1 MLTLIK
7 KLLGFGPSANFKEL
21 HEQGAV
27 ILDVRSA
34 AEFNSG
40 HIKGAVNIPLDK
52 LSGNMKKIQG
62 WKKPVITCCLSGT
75 RSGMATG
82 ILRKNGVEVY
92 NGGGW
97 SSLRNRLK

>member
-1 MLTLIK
+1 MLTFIK
-7 KLLGFGPSANFKEL
+7 KLLGLGPSVNLKAL

-27 ILDVRSA
+27 ILDVRTPG
-34 AEFNSG
+34 EFNAG
-40 HIKGAVNIPLDK
+40 HVHGAVNIPLDK
-52 LSGNMKKIQG
+52 LSGNLKKIQG
-62 WKKPVITCCLSGT
+62 WKKPVITCCQSGT

-82 ILRKNGVEVY
+82 MLRKKGVEVY